1 MIESLGEHPT
11 KEQIRTKVLNDLSG
25 MIDDCKSGGFK
36 NLRQYLEEVRK
47 NLEMAIFPE
56 YPFLEMASGRL
67 YEDYWSSRFFKKA
80 CKKQF
85 WDYAIIYFSIHDAAD
100 KLRAEMQYKQ
110 VLESALDRKQPDF
123 DELSNR
129 VHQHHTNF
137 NKYVRNLN
145 WSLMT
150 KDAKFNLTTKAIQ
163 DLWSNYYSVCHTYLV
178 SELNNYVDNEQR
190 NKTVAHDILKYKKM
204 CGYYSDVQELRNS
217 ISHACGVKQE
227 GKQITFAL
235 YNRVQEELTYD
246 EKEFY
251 YLPFFI
257 VEKTRFVFAMM
268 SLIHLDIGIRL
279 IQNYDNIV
287 FDNE

>member
-1 MIESLGEHPT
+1 MSDIPSAHPT
-11 KEQIRTKVLNDLSG
+11 KDQICTKVLNDLSDMAKG
-25 MIDDCKSGGFK
+25 CKSGGFK
-36 NLRQYLEEVRK
+36 NLKSYIETVKADLESGT
-47 NLEMAIFPE
+47 FPK

-67 YEDYWSSRFFKKA
+67 YEDYWGSRFFKRA

-100 KLRAEMQYKQ
+100 KLRTEMQYKQ
-110 VLESALDRKQPDF
+110 VLESALGRKQPD
-123 DELSNR
+123 DEELSNR
-129 VHQHHTNF
+129 VDRHHAEF
-137 NKYVRNLN
+137 NRYVRNLN
-145 WSLMT
+145 WPFMT
-150 KDAKFNLTTKAIQ
+150 RDAKFDLTAKAIQ

-178 SELNNYVDNEQR
+178 SELNRYVDNEQR

-217 ISHACGVKQE
+217 ISHACGVKRE

-235 YNRVQEELTYD
+235 YDRVQEELTYD